1 MILFFQ
7 GRITE
12 FLLILLF
19 FAFQVFFILQATK
32 KKEIGYIRHISG
44 LDAIGEIVGRATEM
58 GKPIHLSPG
67 VYAGFGPGYA
77 GPTVAALSMFSHV
90 SSLAASKKVPVLAS
104 VNDAASYAAIDEA
117 VRVACESVHSPECYK
132 SENIQYYAYGEA
144 LLTGVFGTM
153 TRMKPA
159 GNFLIGPF
167 GWDAVVQGELGAY
180 ANAMQLGGTDAF
192 ANLSM
197 LAATCDFLLI
207 GEEMFAAGAYV
218 SKDPKG
224 AGALRGQDLSK
235 VVALLFIIVGAVLWL
250 AGNKLVFNILGV

>member
-1 MILFFQ
+1 LFVQ
-7 GRITE
+7 GRTVE
-12 FLLILLF
+12 FLLILIFL
-19 FAFQVFFILQATK
+19 ALQVVFIQRAIK
-32 KKEIGYIRHISG
+32 KKEVGYIRHIVG
-44 LDAIGEIVGRATEM
+44 LDAIEEIIGRATEM

-77 GPTVAALSMFSHV
+77 GPTVAALSIFSYV
-90 SSLAASKKVPVLAS
+90 SSLAASKKVPILAS
-104 VNDAASYAAIDEA
+104 VNDASSYAAIDEA
-117 VRVACESVHSPECYK
+117 VRLACESACSPESYRP
-132 SENIQYYAYGEA
+132 ENIQYYAYGEA

-192 ANLSM
+192 SNLSM

-207 GEEMFAAGAYV
+207 GEEIFAAGAYV

-224 AGALRGQDLSK
+224 AGALRGQDVSK
-235 VVALLFIIVGAVLWL
+235 LTAVVILVLGALLWL
-250 AGNKLVFNILGV
+250 AGSKLVFNMLGV